1 MRTTEPEL
9 LDFLD
14 TLSIPVVA
22 VAVREWPSRSWP
34 MVETDDE
41 AIGQMAADYLL
52 EQRFDNFALL
62 GFTTIADA
70 PRAAVFRDRIQS
82 AWKTL
87 DAFLIPTPTER
98 LDHPASLDGDQCA
111 LLKWLQ
117 ELPKPCALFAHS
129 DQPAAHVIRLCL
141 ERGIRVPDDISVLGV
156 DDDPLFCHTVCPNL
170 TSIHVPNIQIGVEAA
185 RIILA
190 RKAGRRI
197 VKVPPATV
205 IEHIKGRTPLRSL
218 GIIDLAELVCFD
230 MAHSTGWSNERAGR
244 LAPLISGQTG

>member
-117 ELPKPCALFAHS
+117 DLPKPCALFAHS
-129 DQPAAHVIRLCL
+129 DQPAAYVIRLCL
-141 ERGIRVPDDISVLGV
+141 EHGIRVPDDISVLGV